1 MSLLKKKAPVHTVYE
16 KCLDC
21 YKCIRMCPVKA
32 IKVVKG
38 QAHIMYERCICCGRC
53 VNNCPTN
60 AKRYRS
66 DVETVKMLLTGN
78 RKAVVSLAPSFVSDL
93 PGWTSE
99 TIIAALKQLG
109 FSAVSET
116 ALGADFL
123 SAQIARDLRSRE
135 LCSHDLGSCN
145 PAQSGDKPRFM
156 ISSACPAIVAFIK
169 LYKPD
174 FASFISPHAS
184 PLLTHARFLHSHYG
198 KETAVVFIGPCFAKK
213 HEADLYESDIDA
225 ALTFQE
231 LAEWLIK
238 ERITPASVSVTPD
251 CVFQPRRSAKGAFF
265 PVEGGEITAFSK
277 YISKSASDSGQKIDT
292 VSVSGIRA
300 IQGLLADFM
309 LTTSPKGKVS
319 SVLTTSLKD
328 EVSGVPAAD
337 PKGEVSSIPESLE
350 RPLFLELLACTGG
363 CINGPGMSGTVPGII
378 RNTRIR
384 NYAGEA
390 DDTLDDST
398 LSISPPIEADYP
410 LSALPKTVYS
420 EQEIAEALQMVGKSN
435 LADRHNCG
443 SCGYE
448 TCRDLAVALL
458 NGWAEKSMCASY
470 MRQLAN
476 QTANGLMKSTPS
488 GAVIVDK
495 ELQIIDC
502 NEAFARIMG
511 EETQILYNAEPGLEG
526 ADLTKIA
533 PFASYF
539 KSVIEPNGP
548 DQVQCDVREGKK
560 IFHIK
565 VFAIEKGETAAGIV
579 DDITAPRVRIDKTV
593 ERAREVIKKNAAV
606 TQQIAFLLGENAAES
621 EAILNSI
628 IESYTVEEE
637 EHDA

>member
-32 IKVVKG
+32 IKVIKG

-66 DVETVKMLLTGN
+66 DVETVKLLLTEG

-116 ALGADFL
+116 ALGADFV
-123 SAQIARDLRSRE
+123 SAQIARDLS
-135 LCSHDLGSCN
+135 N
-145 PAQSGDKPRFM
+145 DKPRIM
-156 ISSACPAIVAFIK
+156 ISSACPAIVAYIK

-174 FASFISPHAS
+174 LAPFVSPHAS
-184 PLLTHARFLHSHYG
+184 PLLAHARFLHSHYG

-213 HEADLYESDIDA
+213 KEADLYENDIDA
-225 ALTFQE
+225 SLTFQE
-231 LAEWLIK
+231 LDEWLQK
-238 ERITPASVSVTPD
+238 ERITPESVKSAACVSSD
-251 CVFQPRRSAKGAFF
+251 CAFQPRRSAKGAFF
-265 PVEGGEITAFSK
+265 PIENGEITAFGAYMSK
-277 YISKSASDSGQKIDT
+277 AVSDASDTGQKVDT
-292 VSVSGIRA
+292 VSASGISVV
-300 IQGLLADFM
+300 QKLLSDF
-309 LTTSPKGKVS
+309 T
-319 SVLTTSLKD
+319 
-328 EVSGVPAAD
+328 
-337 PKGEVSSIPESLE
+337 PESLE
-350 RPLFLELLACTGG
+350 KPLFLELLACTGG
-363 CINGPGMSGTVPGII
+363 CVNGPGMSGNVPGIL
-378 RNTRIR
+378 RNTNLR
-384 NYAGEA
+384 NYAGTA

-398 LSISPPIEADYP
+398 LSASPSIKADYP
-410 LSALPKTVYS
+410 LNALPVTVYS
-420 EQEIAEALQMVGKSN
+420 EQEIAQALQLVGKSN

-443 SCGYE
+443 SCGYD
-448 TCRDLAVALL
+448 TCRELAVALL

-470 MRQLAN
+470 MRQLAS

-488 GAVIVDK
+488 GAVIVNK
-495 ELQIIDC
+495 GLQIIDC
-502 NEAFARIMG
+502 NEPFARIMG
-511 EETQILYNAEPGLEG
+511 EETQMLYADKPGLEG

-533 PFASYF
+533 PFAQYF
-539 KSVIEPNGP
+539 TSVIEPNGP
-548 DQVQCDVREGKK
+548 DQIQCDVREGKK

-579 DDITAPRVRIDKTV
+579 DDITEPRVRIDNTV
-593 ERAREVIKKNAAV
+593 ERAQEVIKKNAAV

-628 IESYTVEEE
+628 IESYTAEEE
-637 EHDA
+637 DHDA

>member
-66 DVETVKMLLTGN
+66 DVDIVKLLLAGN
-78 RKAVVSLAPSFVSDL
+78 RKTVVSLAPSFVADL

-99 TIIAALKQLG
+99 TIIAALKKLG
-109 FSAVSET
+109 FFAVSET

-123 SAQIARDLRSRE
+123 SAQIARDLT
-135 LCSHDLGSCN
+135 N
-145 PAQSGDKPRFM
+145 NDKPRLM

-174 FASFISPHAS
+174 IAPFISPHAS

-213 HEADLYESDIDA
+213 HEADLYENDIDA
-225 ALTFQE
+225 SLTFQE
-231 LAEWLIK
+231 LTEWLQK
-238 ERITPASVSVTPD
+238 ERITPESVSVTPD

-265 PVEGGEITAFSK
+265 PIENGEITAFSA
-277 YISKSASDSGQKIDT
+277 YMSKAAASAGKKIDT
-292 VSVSGIRA
+292 VCASGIRA
-300 IQGLLADFM
+300 VKKLLSDF
-309 LTTSPKGKVS
+309 
-319 SVLTTSLKD
+319 
-328 EVSGVPAAD
+328 E
-337 PKGEVSSIPESLE
+337 PESLE
-350 RPLFLELLACTGG
+350 KPLFLELLACSGG
-363 CINGPGMSGTVPGII
+363 CINGPGMSGTLPGIL
-378 RNTRIR
+378 RNTRLR
-384 NYAGEA
+384 SYAGSA
-390 DDTLDDST
+390 DETLDDST
-398 LSISPPIEADYP
+398 LSLSPLIEADYP
-410 LSALPKTVYS
+410 LSALPNNVYS
-420 EQEIAEALQMVGKSN
+420 EQEIAQALQLVGKSN
-435 LADRHNCG
+435 LDDRRNCG

-470 MRQLAN
+470 MRKLAS
-476 QTANGLMKSTPS
+476 QTANGIMKSTPS

-502 NEAFARIMG
+502 NEPFARIMG
-511 EETQILYNAEPGLEG
+511 EETEKLYADMPGLEG
-526 ADLTKIA
+526 ADFTKIA

-539 KSVIEPNGP
+539 KAVIELNGP
-548 DQVQCDVREGKK
+548 DQIQCDVREGKR

-579 DDITAPRVRIDKTV
+579 DDITEPRVRIDKTV
-593 ERAREVIKKNAAV
+593 ERAQDVIKKNAAV

-628 IESYTVEEE
+628 IESYTVEED
-637 EHDA
+637 HDA

>member
-1 MSLLKKKAPVHTVYE
+1 MNLLKKKAPVHTVYE

-21 YKCIRMCPVKA
+21 YKCIRMCTVKA

-38 QAHIMYERCICCGRC
+38 QAHIMYDRCICCGRC

-66 DVETVKMLLTGN
+66 DVETVKLLLAGN
-78 RKAVVSLAPSFVSDL
+78 KKVVVSLAPSFVSDL

-99 TIIAALKQLG
+99 TIIAALIKLG

-116 ALGADFL
+116 ALGADFV
-123 SAQIARDLRSRE
+123 SAQIARDLGSQ
-135 LCSHDLGSCN
+135 DLT
-145 PAQSGDKPRFM
+145 QSGDKPRHM
-156 ISSACPAIVAFIK
+156 ISSACPAVVAYVK

-174 FASFISPHAS
+174 LAPFISPHAS
-184 PLLTHARFLHSHYG
+184 PLLTHARFLHSYYG

-213 HEADLYESDIDA
+213 HEADLYENDIDA
-225 ALTFQE
+225 AITFQE
-231 LAEWLIK
+231 LDEWLQK
-238 ERITPASVSVTPD
+238 ENITPESAVSLVTPD

-265 PVEGGEITAFSK
+265 PIENGEITAFSA
-277 YISKSASDSGQKIDT
+277 YIKKAFSDASATNVAGKEIDT
-292 VSVSGIRA
+292 VSASGISVV
-300 IQGLLADFM
+300 QKLLSDFN
-309 LTTSPKGKVS
+309 
-319 SVLTTSLKD
+319 
-328 EVSGVPAAD
+328 
-337 PKGEVSSIPESLE
+337 PESLE
-350 RPLFLELLACTGG
+350 KPLFLELLACTGG
-363 CINGPGMSGTVPGII
+363 CVNGPGMSGKVPGIL
-378 RNTRIR
+378 RNTNLR
-384 NYAGEA
+384 NYAGTA

-398 LSISPPIEADYP
+398 LSLSPPIGADYP
-410 LSALPKTVYS
+410 LSALPGTVYS
-420 EQEIAEALQMVGKSN
+420 EQEITEALQLVGKSN

-443 SCGYE
+443 SCGYD

-476 QTANGLMKSTPS
+476 QTANGIMKSTPS
-488 GAVIVDK
+488 GAVIVNK

-502 NEAFARIMG
+502 NEPFARIMG
-511 EETQILYNAEPGLEG
+511 EETEKLYAVKPGLEG

-565 VFAIEKGETAAGIV
+565 LFAIEKGETAAGIV
-579 DDITAPRVRIDKTV
+579 DDITEPRVRIDKTV
-593 ERAREVIKKNAAV
+593 ERAQEVIKKNAAV

-637 EHDA
+637 DHDA

>member
-1 MSLLKKKAPVHTVYE
+1 MSLIKKKAPVHTVYE

-32 IKVVKG
+32 IKVAKG

-53 VNNCPTN
+53 VKNCPTN

-66 DVETVKMLLTGN
+66 DVETVKLLLTGN
-78 RKAVVSLAPSFVSDL
+78 KKAVVSLAPSFVSDL

-99 TIIAALKQLG
+99 TIISALRKLG
-109 FSAVSET
+109 FFAVSET

-123 SAQIARDLRSRE
+123 SAQIASNLR
-135 LCSHDLGSCN
+135 SHDLGSQN
-145 PAQSGDKPRFM
+145 SADDKPRFM
-156 ISSACPAIVAFIK
+156 ISSACPAIVAYIK
-169 LYKPD
+169 LYKPELAQ
-174 FASFISPHAS
+174 FVSPHAS
-184 PLLTHARFLHSHYG
+184 PLLTHARFLHSQYG
-198 KETAVVFIGPCFAKK
+198 NDTAVVFIGPCFAKK
-213 HEADLYESDIDA
+213 HEADLYENDINA
-225 ALTFQE
+225 SLTFQE
-231 LAEWLIK
+231 LAEWLQK
-238 ERITPASVSVTPD
+238 ERITPASVSVTSD

-265 PVEGGEITAFSK
+265 PIENGEITAFSA
-277 YISKSASDSGQKIDT
+277 YMSKAVSDAAEEGQEINT
-292 VSVSGIRA
+292 VSASGIRA
-300 IQGLLADFM
+300 VQGLLNDF
-309 LTTSPKGKVS
+309 SPK
-319 SVLTTSLKD
+319 
-328 EVSGVPAAD
+328 
-337 PKGEVSSIPESLE
+337 SLE
-350 RPLFLELLACTGG
+350 KPLFLELLACTGG
-363 CINGPGMSGTVPGII
+363 CINGPGMSGTVPGIM
-378 RNTRIR
+378 RGTRLR
-384 NYAGEA
+384 NYAGTA
-390 DDTLDDST
+390 DETLDAST
-398 LSISPPIEADYP
+398 LSLSPPIEADYP
-410 LSALPKTVYS
+410 LSALPNTVYS
-420 EQEIAEALQMVGKSN
+420 EQEITDALRLVGKYN

-458 NGWAEKSMCASY
+458 NGWSEKSMCASY

-502 NEAFARIMG
+502 NEPFARVMG
-511 EETQILYNAEPGLEG
+511 EETERLYAINPGLQG

-533 PFASYF
+533 PFAQYF

-548 DQVQCDVREGKK
+548 DQIQCDIREGKK

-579 DDITAPRVRIDKTV
+579 DDITEPRVRIDKTV
-593 ERAREVIKKNAAV
+593 ERAREVIKKTAAV

-628 IESYTVEEE
+628 IESYTAEEE

>member
-38 QAHIMYERCICCGRC
+38 QAHIMYNRCICCGRC
-53 VNNCPTN
+53 VINCPTH

-66 DVETVKMLLTGN
+66 DVETVKLLIAGN
-78 RKAVVSLAPSFVSDL
+78 RKVIVSLAPSFVSDL

-99 TIIAALKQLG
+99 TIIAALKKLG

-123 SAQIARDLRSRE
+123 SAQIARE
-135 LCSHDLGSCN
+135 LCSQDLTQNS
-145 PAQSGDKPRFM
+145 DKPRFM
-156 ISSACPAIVAFIK
+156 ISSACPAIVAYIK
-169 LYKPD
+169 LYKPALAP
-174 FASFISPHAS
+174 FVSPHAS

-213 HEADLYESDIDA
+213 HEADLYESEIDA

-231 LAEWLIK
+231 LDEWLQK
-238 ERITPASVSVTPD
+238 ERITPESVSVTPD
-251 CVFQPRRSAKGAFF
+251 CAFQPRRSAKGAFF
-265 PVEGGEITAFSK
+265 PIENGEITAFSA
-277 YISKSASDSGQKIDT
+277 YLSKAVSDAAGQKIDT
-292 VSVSGIRA
+292 FSASGIRSVK
-300 IQGLLADFM
+300 GLFADF
-309 LTTSPKGKVS
+309 T
-319 SVLTTSLKD
+319 
-328 EVSGVPAAD
+328 
-337 PKGEVSSIPESLE
+337 PESLE
-350 RPLFLELLACTGG
+350 KPLFLELLACTGG
-363 CINGPGMSGTVPGII
+363 CINGPGMSGALPGVI
-378 RNTRIR
+378 RNTRLR
-384 NYAGEA
+384 SYAGSA

-398 LSISPPIEADYP
+398 LSLSPAIEADYP
-410 LSALPKTVYS
+410 LCALPNTIYT
-420 EQEIAEALQMVGKSN
+420 EQEISEALQLVGKSN
-435 LADRHNCG
+435 LDDRHNCG
-443 SCGYE
+443 SCGYD

-470 MRQLAN
+470 MRQLAS

-488 GAVIVDK
+488 GAVIVNK

-502 NEAFARIMG
+502 NEPFARIMG
-511 EETQILYNAEPGLEG
+511 EETERLYADKPGLEG

-533 PFASYF
+533 PFAQYF
-539 KSVIEPNGP
+539 SSVIEPNGP
-548 DQVQCDVREGKK
+548 DQIQCDVREGKK
-560 IFHIK
+560 IYHIK

-579 DDITAPRVRIDKTV
+579 DDITEPRVRIDKTV
-593 ERAREVIKKNAAV
+593 ERAQEVIKKNAAV

>member
-38 QAHIMYERCICCGRC
+38 QAHIMYDRCVCCGRC
-53 VNNCPTN
+53 VINCPTH

-66 DVETVKMLLTGN
+66 DVETVKLLLNGD
-78 RKAVVSLAPSFVSDL
+78 RKVVVSLAPSFVSDL
-93 PGWTSE
+93 PGWTVK

-123 SAQIARDLRSRE
+123 SAQIARE
-135 LCSHDLGSCN
+135 LTQNSN
-145 PAQSGDKPRFM
+145 TPRFM
-156 ISSACPAIVAFIK
+156 ISSACPAIVAYIK
-169 LYKPD
+169 LYKPALAP
-174 FASFISPHAS
+174 FVSPHAS

-213 HEADLYESDIDA
+213 FEADLYENDINA

-231 LAEWLIK
+231 LDEWLQK
-238 ERITPASVSVTPD
+238 ERITPDSVSLTSD

-265 PVEGGEITAFSK
+265 PLESGEITAFSAYMSK
-277 YISKSASDSGQKIDT
+277 AISNVAPIDTASAS
-292 VSVSGIRA
+292 GINAVRK
-300 IQGLLADFM
+300 LLAGF
-309 LTTSPKGKVS
+309 
-319 SVLTTSLKD
+319 
-328 EVSGVPAAD
+328 E
-337 PKGEVSSIPESLE
+337 PESLDK
-350 RPLFLELLACTGG
+350 PLFLELLACSGG
-363 CINGPGMSGTVPGII
+363 CINGPGISGTVPGVI
-378 RNTRIR
+378 RSTRLC
-384 NYAGEA
+384 NYAGAA
-390 DDTLDDST
+390 DDILDGST
-398 LSISPPIEADYP
+398 LSLSPPVEADYP
-410 LSALPKTVYS
+410 LNALPHTVYS
-420 EQEIAEALQMVGKSN
+420 EQDISEALQLVGKSN
-435 LADRHNCG
+435 LDDRHNCG
-443 SCGYE
+443 SCGYD

-476 QTANGLMKSTPS
+476 QTANGIMKSTPS

-502 NEAFARIMG
+502 NEPFARIMG
-511 EETQILYNAEPGLEG
+511 EETQILYADKPGLEG
-526 ADLTKIA
+526 ADLTKIT
-533 PFASYF
+533 PFAQYF

-548 DQVQCDVREGKK
+548 DQVQCDIREGKK

-579 DDITAPRVRIDKTV
+579 DDITEPRVRIDKTV
-593 ERAREVIKKNAAV
+593 ERAQEVIKKNAAV

-628 IESYTVEEE
+628 IESYTAEEE
-637 EHDA
+637 DHDA

>member
-38 QAHIMYERCICCGRC
+38 QAHIMYDRCICCGRC

-66 DVETVKMLLTGN
+66 DVETVKLLLSGN
-78 RKAVVSLAPSFVSDL
+78 RKVVVSLAPSFVSDL
-93 PGWTSE
+93 PGWTSQ
-99 TIIAALKQLG
+99 TIIAALKKLG

-123 SAQIARDLRSRE
+123 SAQIA
-135 LCSHDLGSCN
+135 HDLMEG
-145 PAQSGDKPRFM
+145 GDKPRLM
-156 ISSACPAIVAFIK
+156 ISSACPAIVAYIK

-174 FASFISPHAS
+174 LAPSVSPHAS
-184 PLLTHARFLHSHYG
+184 PLLTHARFLHSHFG
-198 KETAVVFIGPCFAKK
+198 KDTAVVFIGPCFAKK
-213 HEADLYESDIDA
+213 HEADLYENDIDA

-231 LAEWLIK
+231 LDEWLQK
-238 ERITPASVSVTPD
+238 ELITPASVSVSSD
-251 CVFQPRRSAKGAFF
+251 CVFQPRRSAKGALF
-265 PVEGGEITAFSK
+265 PIESGEITAFSA
-277 YISKSASDSGQKIDT
+277 YMSKAVSNAANSASTTASAGSKIDT
-292 VSVSGIRA
+292 VSMSGIRA
-300 IQGLLADFM
+300 VKKLLSDF
-309 LTTSPKGKVS
+309 
-319 SVLTTSLKD
+319 
-328 EVSGVPAAD
+328 VPAAS
-337 PKGEVSSIPESLE
+337 PKGEVSSIHESLE
-350 RPLFLELLACTGG
+350 KPLFLELLACSGG
-363 CINGPGMSGTVPGII
+363 CISGPGMSDTLPRII
-378 RNTRIR
+378 RNTRLLK
-384 NYAGEA
+384 YAGDA
-390 DDTLDDST
+390 DETLDDST

-410 LSALPKTVYS
+410 LSALPITVYS

-435 LADRHNCG
+435 LGDRRNCG

-470 MRQLAN
+470 MRQLAS

-488 GAVIVDK
+488 GAVIVNKD
-495 ELQIIDC
+495 LQIIDC
-502 NEAFARIMG
+502 NEPFARIMG
-511 EETQILYNAEPGLEG
+511 EETQILYADKPGLEG

-533 PFASYF
+533 PFAQYF
-539 KSVIEPNGP
+539 NSVIEPNGP
-548 DQVQCDVREGKK
+548 DQIQCDVREGKK

-593 ERAREVIKKNAAV
+593 ERAREVIKKTAAV

>member
-66 DVETVKMLLTGN
+66 DVETVKLLLAGE
-78 RKAVVSLAPSFVSDL
+78 RKVVVSLAPSFVSDL

-99 TIIAALKQLG
+99 TIIAALKKLK
-109 FSAVSET
+109 FFAVSET

-123 SAQIARDLRSRE
+123 SAQIARDLMSNDIE
-135 LCSHDLGSCN
+135 QGGN
-145 PAQSGDKPRFM
+145 KPRFM
-156 ISSACPAIVAFIK
+156 ISSACPAIVTYIK
-169 LYKPD
+169 LYKPALAP
-174 FASFISPHAS
+174 FVSPHAS
-184 PLLTHARFLHSHYG
+184 PLLTHARFLHSRYG

-225 ALTFQE
+225 SLTFQE
-231 LAEWLIK
+231 LDEWLQK
-238 ERITPASVSVTPD
+238 ERITPANVSVTPD
-251 CVFQPRRSAKGAFF
+251 CTFQPRRSAKGAYF
-265 PVEGGEITAFSK
+265 PIESGEITAFSA
-277 YISKSASDSGQKIDT
+277 YMSKAVSNAAASANTGQKINT
-292 VSVSGIRA
+292 VCASGISAVRK
-300 IQGLLADFM
+300 LL
-309 LTTSPKGKVS
+309 
-319 SVLTTSLKD
+319 
-328 EVSGVPAAD
+328 SGF
-337 PKGEVSSIPESLE
+337 EPEALE
-350 RPLFLELLACTGG
+350 KPLFLELLACSGG
-363 CINGPGMSGTVPGII
+363 CINGPGMSGTLPGII
-378 RNTRIR
+378 RNTRLC
-384 NYAGEA
+384 NYASAA

-398 LSISPPIEADYP
+398 LSASPPIEADYP
-410 LSALPKTVYS
+410 IKTLPKTIYS
-420 EQEIAEALQMVGKSN
+420 EQEIAEALQLVGKSN
-435 LADRHNCG
+435 LDDRRNCG
-443 SCGYE
+443 SCGYD

-470 MRQLAN
+470 MRKLAS

-488 GAVIVDK
+488 GAVIVNK
-495 ELQIIDC
+495 NLLIIDC
-502 NEAFARIMG
+502 NEPFARIMG
-511 EETQILYNAEPGLEG
+511 EETQLLYANKPGLEG

-533 PFASYF
+533 PFAQYF
-539 KSVIEPNGP
+539 TSVIEPNGP
-548 DQVQCDVREGKK
+548 DQIQCDVREGKK
-560 IFHIK
+560 IYHIK

-593 ERAREVIKKNAAV
+593 ERAQEVIKKNAAV

-628 IESYTVEEE
+628 IESYTAEEE
-637 EHDA
+637 DHDA

>member
-53 VNNCPTN
+53 VTNCPTN

-66 DVETVKMLLTGN
+66 DVETVKLLLSGK

-99 TIIAALKQLG
+99 TIIAALKKLG
-109 FSAVSET
+109 FHAVSET

-123 SAQIARDLRSRE
+123 SAQIARDLT
-135 LCSHDLGSCN
+135 N
-145 PAQSGDKPRFM
+145 DKPRLM
-156 ISSACPAIVAFIK
+156 ISSACPAVVAYIK

-174 FASFISPHAS
+174 LAKSVSPHAS
-184 PLLTHARFLHSHYG
+184 PLLTHSRFLHSHYG
-198 KETAVVFIGPCFAKK
+198 KDTAVVFIGPCFAKK
-213 HEADLYESDIDA
+213 QEADLYENDIDA
-225 ALTFQE
+225 SLTFQE
-231 LAEWLIK
+231 LDEWLQK
-238 ERITPASVSVTPD
+238 ERITPESVSVTPD
-251 CVFQPRRSAKGAFF
+251 CAFQPRRSAKGAFF
-265 PVEGGEITAFSK
+265 PIENGEITAFSA
-277 YISKSASDSGQKIDT
+277 YIKNASSAAGQKIDT
-292 VSVSGIRA
+292 VSVSGI
-300 IQGLLADFM
+300 
-309 LTTSPKGKVS
+309 
-319 SVLTTSLKD
+319 SVVQKLF
-328 EVSGVPAAD
+328 SGF
-337 PKGEVSSIPESLE
+337 ELESLE
-350 RPLFLELLACTGG
+350 KPLFLELLACNGG
-363 CINGPGMSGTVPGII
+363 CINGPGITGTVPGIF
-378 RNTRIR
+378 RNTRLH
-384 NYAGEA
+384 NYADNA
-390 DDTLDDST
+390 DETLDDST
-398 LSISPPIEADYP
+398 LSISPSIEADYP
-410 LSALPKTVYS
+410 LKALPITVYS
-420 EQEIAEALQMVGKSN
+420 EQEISEGLQQVGKFN
-435 LADRHNCG
+435 IDDRRNCG
-443 SCGYE
+443 SCGYD

-470 MRQLAN
+470 MRKLAN
-476 QTANGLMKSTPS
+476 QTANGIMKSTPS

-511 EETQILYNAEPGLEG
+511 EETERLYADKPGLEG

-533 PFASYF
+533 PFSVHF

-579 DDITAPRVRIDKTV
+579 DDITEPRVRIDKTV
-593 ERAREVIKKNAAV
+593 ERAQEVIKKNAAV

-628 IESYTVEEE
+628 IESYTADEE

>member
-21 YKCIRMCPVKA
+21 YKCIRMCTVKA

-38 QAHIMYERCICCGRC
+38 QAHIMYDRCICCGRC
-53 VNNCPTN
+53 VTNCPTQ

-66 DVETVKMLLTGN
+66 DVETVKLLIAGN

-99 TIIAALKQLG
+99 TIIAALKKLG

-116 ALGADFL
+116 ALGADFV
-123 SAQIARDLRSRE
+123 SAQIARDLRSHE
-135 LCSHDLGSCN
+135 HCSHELSSSDSTQGT
-145 PAQSGDKPRFM
+145 DKPRLM
-156 ISSACPAIVAFIK
+156 ISSACPAVVAYIK
-169 LYKPD
+169 LYKPELAP
-174 FASFISPHAS
+174 FVSPHAS
-184 PLLTHARFLHSHYG
+184 PLLTHARFLRSQYG

-213 HEADLYESDIDA
+213 QEADLYENDIDA
-225 ALTFQE
+225 AITFQE
-231 LAEWLIK
+231 LDEWLQK
-238 ERITPASVSVTPD
+238 ERITLESATSLVTPD

-265 PVEGGEITAFSK
+265 PIENGEITAFSA
-277 YISKSASDSGQKIDT
+277 YIKKASSDAGQKIDT
-292 VSVSGIRA
+292 ISASGISV
-300 IQGLLADFM
+300 IQKLL
-309 LTTSPKGKVS
+309 
-319 SVLTTSLKD
+319 
-328 EVSGVPAAD
+328 SGF
-337 PKGEVSSIPESLE
+337 KFESLE
-350 RPLFLELLACTGG
+350 KPLFLELLSCSGG
-363 CINGPGMSGTVPGII
+363 CINGPGMSGAVPGII
-378 RNTRIR
+378 RNTHLRG
-384 NYAGEA
+384 YAGTA

-398 LSISPPIEADYP
+398 LSLSPQIEADYP

-420 EQEIAEALQMVGKSN
+420 EQEITEALQLVGKFN
-435 LADRHNCG
+435 LDDRRNCG
-443 SCGYE
+443 SCGYD
-448 TCRDLAVALL
+448 TCRELAVALL

-470 MRQLAN
+470 MRKLAS
-476 QTANGLMKSTPS
+476 QTANGIMKSTPS

-502 NEAFARIMG
+502 NEPFARIMG
-511 EETQILYNAEPGLEG
+511 EETEILYADKPGLEG

-565 VFAIEKGETAAGIV
+565 IFAIEKGETAAGIV
-579 DDITAPRVRIDKTV
+579 DDITEPRVRIDKTV
-593 ERAREVIKKNAAV
+593 ERAQEVIKKNAAV

-628 IESYTVEEE
+628 IESYTAEEE
-637 EHDA
+637 DHDA

>member
-66 DVETVKMLLTGN
+66 DVETVKLLLAGN
-78 RKAVVSLAPSFVSDL
+78 KKVVVSLAPSFVSDL
-93 PGWTSE
+93 PGWTIE
-99 TIIAALKQLG
+99 TIIAALKKLG

-123 SAQIARDLRSRE
+123 SAQIARDL
-135 LCSHDLGSCN
+135 
-145 PAQSGDKPRFM
+145 AQNNNKPRLM

-169 LYKPD
+169 LYKPALAP
-174 FASFISPHAS
+174 FVSPHAS

-213 HEADLYESDIDA
+213 HEADLYENDIDA
-225 ALTFQE
+225 AITFQE
-231 LAEWLIK
+231 LAEWLEK
-238 ERITPASVSVTPD
+238 ERITPASVSASSD

-265 PVEGGEITAFSK
+265 PVENGEITAFSA
-277 YISKSASDSGQKIDT
+277 YLSKAASDAGKKIDT
-292 VSVSGIRA
+292 VSLSGISA
-300 IQGLLADFM
+300 VKKLL
-309 LTTSPKGKVS
+309 
-319 SVLTTSLKD
+319 
-328 EVSGVPAAD
+328 SGF
-337 PKGEVSSIPESLE
+337 ESESLE
-350 RPLFLELLACTGG
+350 KPLFLELLACSGG
-363 CINGPGMSGTVPGII
+363 CINGPGMSGTLPGII
-378 RNTRIR
+378 RNTRLY
-384 NYAGEA
+384 NYAGAA

-398 LSISPPIEADYP
+398 LSHSPPVEADYP
-410 LSALPKTVYS
+410 LNILPITIYS
-420 EQEIAEALQMVGKSN
+420 EQEIAEALHLVGKSN
-435 LADRHNCG
+435 LDDRRNCG
-443 SCGYE
+443 SCGYD
-448 TCRDLAVALL
+448 TCRDLAVAFL

-470 MRQLAN
+470 MRQLAS

-488 GAVIVDK
+488 GAVIVNK

-502 NEAFARIMG
+502 NEPFARIMG
-511 EETQILYNAEPGLEG
+511 EETERLYADKPGLEG

-533 PFASYF
+533 PFAQYF
-539 KSVIEPNGP
+539 TSVIELNGP

-579 DDITAPRVRIDKTV
+579 DDITEPRVRIDKTV
-593 ERAREVIKKNAAV
+593 ERAQEVIKKNAAV

-628 IESYTVEEE
+628 IESYTTEKEEQ
-637 EHDA
+637 DA

>member
-1 MSLLKKKAPVHTVYE
+1 MSLIKKKAPVHTVYE

-53 VNNCPTN
+53 VKNCPTN

-66 DVETVKMLLTGN
+66 DVETVKLLLTGN
-78 RKAVVSLAPSFVSDL
+78 RRAVVSLAPSFVSDL

-123 SAQIARDLRSRE
+123 SAQIARE
-135 LCSHDLGSCN
+135 LMNVS
-145 PAQSGDKPRFM
+145 DKPRFM
-156 ISSACPAIVAFIK
+156 ISSACPAIVAFVK
-169 LYKPD
+169 LYKPNL
-174 FASFISPHAS
+174 AQYISSHAS

-198 KETAVVFIGPCFAKK
+198 KDTAVVFIGPCFAKK
-213 HEADLYESDIDA
+213 HEADLFENDIDA

-231 LAEWLIK
+231 LAEWLEK
-238 ERITPASVSVTPD
+238 EHITPESVSVSPD

-265 PVEGGEITAFSK
+265 PVEGGEITAFSA
-277 YISKSASDSGQKIDT
+277 YMSKAVSAADAAQKIDT
-292 VSVSGIRA
+292 VCMSGIGA
-300 IQGLLADFM
+300 VKKLLAGF
-309 LTTSPKGKVS
+309 
-319 SVLTTSLKD
+319 
-328 EVSGVPAAD
+328 E
-337 PKGEVSSIPESLE
+337 PEALE
-350 RPLFLELLACTGG
+350 KPLFLELLACSGG
-363 CINGPGMSGTVPGII
+363 CINGPGMSAALPGII
-378 RNTRIR
+378 RNTRLR
-384 NYAGEA
+384 SYAGGA
-390 DDTLDDST
+390 DDTLDNSI
-398 LSISPPIEADYP
+398 LSNSPPIKADYP
-410 LSALPKTVYS
+410 LNALPITVYS
-420 EQEIAEALQMVGKSN
+420 EQEIAEALHLVGKSN

-443 SCGYE
+443 SCGYD

-470 MRQLAN
+470 MRQLAS
-476 QTANGLMKSTPS
+476 QTANGIMKSTPS
-488 GAVIVDK
+488 GAVIVNKD
-495 ELQIIDC
+495 LQIIDC
-502 NEAFARIMG
+502 NEPFARIMG
-511 EETQILYNAEPGLEG
+511 EETEKLYADIPGLEG

-533 PFASYF
+533 PFASHF
-539 KSVIEPNGP
+539 KSVIELNGP
-548 DQVQCDVREGKK
+548 DQVQCDVREGKR

-579 DDITAPRVRIDKTV
+579 DDITEPRVRIDKTV
-593 ERAREVIKKNAAV
+593 ERAQEVIKKNAAV

-628 IESYTVEEE
+628 IESYTAEEE
-637 EHDA
+637 DHDA

>member
-1 MSLLKKKAPVHTVYE
+1 MNLLKKKAPVHTVYE

-53 VNNCPTN
+53 VTNCPTN

-66 DVETVKMLLTGN
+66 DVETVKLLLAGK
-78 RKAVVSLAPSFVSDL
+78 RKVVVSLAPSFVSDFS
-93 PGWTSE
+93 GWTGE
-99 TIIAALKQLG
+99 KIIAALKQLG

-123 SAQIARDLRSRE
+123 SAQIARDL
-135 LCSHDLGSCN
+135 CSQDL
-145 PAQSGDKPRFM
+145 AQGGDKPRLM
-156 ISSACPAIVAFIK
+156 ISSACPAIVAYVK

-174 FASFISPHAS
+174 LAPFVSPHAS

-213 HEADLYESDIDA
+213 READLYENDIDA

-231 LAEWLIK
+231 LAEWLQK
-238 ERITPASVSVTPD
+238 ESITPESVSVTPD
-251 CVFQPRRSAKGAFF
+251 CTFQPRRSAKGAFF
-265 PVEGGEITAFSK
+265 PIENGEITAFSA
-277 YISKSASDSGQKIDT
+277 YMSKAVSNAADTAPADADTWQKINT
-292 VSVSGIRA
+292 IYTSGIRA
-300 IQGLLADFM
+300 VKRLLAGF
-309 LTTSPKGKVS
+309 V
-319 SVLTTSLKD
+319 
-328 EVSGVPAAD
+328 
-337 PKGEVSSIPESLE
+337 PESLE
-350 RPLFLELLACTGG
+350 KPLFLELLACSGG
-363 CINGPGMSGTVPGII
+363 CISGPGMSDTLPGII
-378 RNTRIR
+378 RNTLLH
-384 NYAGEA
+384 NYARTA

-398 LSISPPIEADYP
+398 LSLSPKIEADYP
-410 LSALPKTVYS
+410 LNALPNTVYS
-420 EQEIAEALQMVGKSN
+420 EQEIAEALQQVGKSN
-435 LADRHNCG
+435 LDDRRNCG
-443 SCGYE
+443 SCGYD

-470 MRQLAN
+470 MRRLAS
-476 QTANGLMKSTPS
+476 QTANGIMKSTPS

-502 NEAFARIMG
+502 NEPFARIMG
-511 EETQILYNAEPGLEG
+511 EETEKLYADKPGLEG
-526 ADLTKIA
+526 ADFTKIA
-533 PFASYF
+533 PFAQYF
-539 KSVIEPNGP
+539 TSVIEPNGP
-548 DQVQCDVREGKK
+548 DQIQCDVREGKK

-565 VFAIEKGETAAGIV
+565 VFAIEKGVTAAGIV
-579 DDITAPRVRIDKTV
+579 DDITAPRVRIDRTV
-593 ERAREVIKKNAAV
+593 ERARDVIKKNAAV

>member
-38 QAHIMYERCICCGRC
+38 QAHIVYERCICCGRC
-53 VNNCPTN
+53 VKNCPTN

-66 DVETVKMLLTGN
+66 DVETVKLLLARETSPQDAE
-78 RKAVVSLAPSFVSDL
+78 KKKVVVSLAPSFVSDL

-99 TIIAALKQLG
+99 TIIAALKKLG
-109 FSAVSET
+109 FYAVSET

-123 SAQIARDLRSRE
+123 SAKIARDLLS
-135 LCSHDLGSCN
+135 SDL
-145 PAQSGDKPRFM
+145 AQNKPRFM
-156 ISSACPAIVAFIK
+156 ISSACPAIVAYIK

-174 FASFISPHAS
+174 FAPFISPHAS

-198 KETAVVFIGPCFAKK
+198 KDTAVVFIGPCFAKK
-213 HEADLYESDIDA
+213 HEADLYGNDIDA
-225 ALTFQE
+225 SLTFQE
-231 LAEWLIK
+231 LSEWLQK
-238 ERITPASVSVTPD
+238 ERITPVDVSVTPD

-265 PVEGGEITAFSK
+265 PVENGEITAFSA
-277 YISKSASDSGQKIDT
+277 YMSKAVSGAATASTSSDSGIKIDT
-292 VSVSGIRA
+292 ISVSGIRA
-300 IQGLLADFM
+300 VQGILADFVH
-309 LTTSPKGKVS
+309 TTPKS
-319 SVLTTSLKD
+319 
-328 EVSGVPAAD
+328 EVSFV
-337 PKGEVSSIPESLE
+337 PESLE
-350 RPLFLELLACTGG
+350 KPLFLELLACTGG
-363 CINGPGMSGTVPGII
+363 CINGPGISGTVPGII
-378 RNTRIR
+378 RNTRLR
-384 NYAGEA
+384 GYAGTA
-390 DDTLDDST
+390 DETLDDST
-398 LSISPPIEADYP
+398 LSLSPPIEADYP
-410 LSALPKTVYS
+410 LCALPKAVYS
-420 EQEIAEALQMVGKSN
+420 EQEIAEALKQVGKSN

-443 SCGYE
+443 SCGYD

-470 MRQLAN
+470 MRQLAS
-476 QTANGLMKSTPS
+476 QTANGIMKSTPS

-502 NEAFARIMG
+502 NEPFARIMG
-511 EETQILYNAEPGLEG
+511 EETQMLYDAKPGLEG

-533 PFASYF
+533 PFASHF
-539 KSVIEPNGP
+539 RSVIEPNGP
-548 DQVQCDVREGKK
+548 DQVQCDVREGKR

-579 DDITAPRVRIDKTV
+579 DDITEPRVRIDKTV
-593 ERAREVIKKNAAV
+593 ERAQEVIKKNAAV

-628 IESYTVEEE
+628 IESYTAEKE

>member
-38 QAHIMYERCICCGRC
+38 QAHIMYDRCICCGRC

-66 DVETVKMLLTGN
+66 DVETVKLLLTGN
-78 RKAVVSLAPSFVSDL
+78 RNVVVSLAPSFVSDL

-99 TIIAALKQLG
+99 TIIAALKKLG

-123 SAQIARDLRSRE
+123 SAQIARDLMQ
-135 LCSHDLGSCN
+135 G
-145 PAQSGDKPRFM
+145 GDKPRLM
-156 ISSACPAIVAFIK
+156 ISSACPAVVAFVK
-169 LYKPD
+169 LYKPELAP
-174 FASFISPHAS
+174 FVSPHAS

-213 HEADLYESDIDA
+213 READLYENDIDA

-231 LAEWLIK
+231 LDEWLQK
-238 ERITPASVSVTPD
+238 ERITPESAASLVTPD

-265 PVEGGEITAFSK
+265 PIEGGEITAFSA
-277 YISKSASDSGQKIDT
+277 YLSKSASDASATGVSGQNLDT
-292 VSVSGIRA
+292 VYMSGINAVKR
-300 IQGLLADFM
+300 LLSNF
-309 LTTSPKGKVS
+309 
-319 SVLTTSLKD
+319 
-328 EVSGVPAAD
+328 E
-337 PKGEVSSIPESLE
+337 PESLDK
-350 RPLFLELLACTGG
+350 PLFLELLACSGG
-363 CINGPGMSGTVPGII
+363 CINGPGMSGSLQRII
-378 RNTRIR
+378 RNTRLR
-384 NYAGEA
+384 RYAGTA

-398 LSISPPIEADYP
+398 LSLSPPVEANYP
-410 LSALPKTVYS
+410 LSTLPNTVYS
-420 EQEIAEALQMVGKSN
+420 EQEITEALQLVGKSN

-443 SCGYE
+443 SCGYD

-470 MRQLAN
+470 MRHLAS
-476 QTANGLMKSTPS
+476 QTANGIMKSTPS
-488 GAVIVDK
+488 GAVIVNKD
-495 ELQIIDC
+495 LQIIDC
-502 NEAFARIMG
+502 NEPFARIMG
-511 EETQILYNAEPGLEG
+511 EETEKLYADKPGLEG

-533 PFASYF
+533 PFASHF

-560 IFHIK
+560 IYHIK

-593 ERAREVIKKNAAV
+593 ERARDVIKKNAAV

-628 IESYTVEEE
+628 IESYTAEEE
-637 EHDA
+637 DHDA